1 MRYELFDFQEDA
13 SNKLLDKIVKMQ
25 KHWHEDKELS
35 SVALTAPTGAG
46 KTVICASIVE
56 SLFNGNT
63 RVGEDR
69 NAVVL
74 WLSDNP
80 SLNKQTKH
88 RFAVAADNLNEDVDM
103 VEIGADFAKSHSKLE
118 RRKVY
123 FLNRQKLSA
132 SGILGNPSEGGRTFW
147 DVLTETIN
155 DENLNLYLMIDEAHK
170 GLGNTADDRRTSDSM
185 NKTIYSKLIDGQKGI
200 NPPMPVVIGISA
212 TPQRWK
218 EAMGSRDDR
227 NEVAAVKVPTDKV
240 REAGIIKE
248 VIELRS
254 PKDSFNAK
262 QQDLILACKKL
273 AQITDHWK
281 TYHDN
286 NGDRLVIPLLVVQVE
301 DKISNDSLLEICK
314 IIHEV
319 LPDLDTKSCFAN
331 VFGEHEDFGNDAFM
345 IPYKEP
351 DKIQELTEI
360 RVLFAKDAISTGW
373 DCPRAEVL
381 YSRRKRTDKT
391 YIQQMLGRMI
401 RTPLAKKIQS
411 DDFLNSV
418 MCYLPEYDEKSV
430 NEVAELIKNDSDMGK
445 TTNTVV
451 NPVETG
457 WFSGIKQTAEAAVT
471 AAESDDNDGYIEVES
486 GVRTAITQDI
496 PLVDGLENISV
507 TPDSQDDLF
516 DDQTPVAENGSD
528 TPSELA
534 VTQEDKPVQAD
545 GVGSSVAVPDGKDE
559 NKSTL
564 TEIRVKPPVTPPKKP
579 PKKPKRVNIDKPK
592 VQTAIGNMPTT
603 SNAEEDK
610 LVKESF
616 EGIITRHVENKRV
629 EKFRVLFNCI
639 NLLTSVTDPEGNT
652 WESDESL
659 KTEFCNQIE
668 AAITA
673 HPQDFKRDLREAT
686 TRKQTVLK
694 LDALTG
700 DKIEVLADESV
711 EIFQIKLAGF
721 EENKFFDEACRKFC
735 NRDYVKGYFDYK
747 KAEIEEK
754 KQNGEMADVTDIDTY
769 VNNRL
774 YGVINCI
781 TVFTDLELWAERKT
795 KELIDKHDGNKGRLN
810 DDERKEWDEIV
821 GNTHSWVEKHL
832 KAPEKSN
839 NQSYNFPKFKKHV
852 IHSKDG
858 YAYLNITGEMEM
870 NVLNKEIADAY
881 NIAWYRNEARNL
893 NSSLCI
899 PYMRTQDG
907 YENFYPDF
915 IFFEKTND
923 GKINRN
929 IIDPHGIQYDDYLP
943 RLKGYIEYLKDH
955 GDDFSK
961 VLAIANLSST
971 EYRSLDLK
979 DAAVVKAI
987 EQYSGDT
994 VKDLFISKVSKL
1006 YWKKQ

>member
-1 MRYELFDFQEDA
+1 MRYKLFDFQEEA
-13 SNKLLDKIVKMQ
+13 SNKLLDKIRKMQ
-25 KHWHEDKELS
+25 KHWHQDKELS

-56 SLFNGNT
+56 SLFIGNS
-63 RVGEDR
+63 RLGEDR

-88 RFAVAADNLNEDVDM
+88 RFAVAASDLNEDVDM
-103 VEIGADFAKSHSKLE
+103 VEIDADFAKSHRKLE

-132 SGILGNPSEGGRTFW
+132 SSILGNPSEGGRTFW
-147 DVLTETIN
+147 DVLTETIL
-155 DENLNLYLMIDEAHK
+155 DENINLYLMIDEAHK
-170 GLGNTADDRRTSDSM
+170 GLGTTENDRRTSDSM

-218 EAMGSRDDR
+218 EAMGSREDR

-273 AQITDHWK
+273 SQITEHWK
-281 TYHDN
+281 TYHDA

-319 LPDLDTKSCFAN
+319 LPDLDTRSCFAN
-331 VFGEHEDFGNDAFM
+331 VFGEHEDFGNDVFR
-345 IPYKEP
+345 IPYKEA
-351 DKIQELTEI
+351 DKIQDLAEV

-401 RTPLAKKIQS
+401 RTPLAKKIRS

-457 WFSGIKQTAEAAVT
+457 WYSGIKQTAVAAVNAVDTEDT
-471 AAESDDNDGYIEVES
+471 AGYIEVES
-486 GVRTAITQDI
+486 GVRTAIVEDI

-507 TPDSQDDLF
+507 TDDTQDDLF
-516 DDQTPVAENGSD
+516 DV
-528 TPSELA
+528 SEIVTELVPA
-534 VTQEDKPVQAD
+534 VSFEPAD
-545 GVGSSVAVPDGKDE
+545 VPDGKDVVTP
-559 NKSTL
+559 SL
-564 TEIRVKPPVTPPKKP
+564 TEIRVKPPVFPPKKP
-579 PKKPKRVNIDKPK
+579 PKNPKRVNIDKPA

-603 SNAEEDK
+603 SGADEDK
-610 LVKESF
+610 RIKESF
-616 EGIITRHVENKRV
+616 EGIVTRHVENKRI

-639 NLLTSVTDPEGNT
+639 NLLTSVVDPEGNT

-673 HPQDFKRDLREAT
+673 HPQDFKRDLKEAT

-700 DKIEVLADESV
+700 DKIEALADENV

-721 EENKFFDEACRKFC
+721 DENKFFDEACRKFC

-754 KQNGEMADVTDIDTY
+754 KRNGEMIDITDIDNY

-795 KELIDKHDGNKGRLN
+795 NELINRHDGNKGRLN
-810 DDERKEWDEIV
+810 DDERKEWDEVV

-832 KAPEKSN
+832 KAPAKSN
-839 NQSYNFPKFKKHV
+839 NQSYNFPKFKKH
-852 IHSKDG
+852 IILSKDG

-870 NVLNKEIADAY
+870 NVLSKEIADPY
-881 NIAWYRNEARNL
+881 NIVWYRNEARNL

-899 PYMRTQDG
+899 PYKRTEEG

-955 GDDFSK
+955 GDDFNK
-961 VLAIANLSST
+961 VLAIANLSPT

-979 DAAVVKAI
+979 DSAVVKAI

-1006 YWKKQ
+1006 YWKK